1 MLQHLENKTGGANGM
16 QRIDTN
22 DIRLLN
28 VVKINGN
35 PYKITYISC
44 IGDVV
49 LSFKAVN
56 LNNKSD
62 CIKMVKATN

>member
-1 MLQHLENKTGGANGM
+1 M